1 MVPVAICGS
10 RSIFIGEGTDIA
22 VRPGRVFIRILP
34 PLETAGLDRAALKE
48 RQEEMEETL
57 RRGVRQL
64 AEETAG

>member
-1 MVPVAICGS
+1 M
-10 RSIFIGEGTDIA
+10 RLRRLLA
-22 VRPGRVFIRILP
+22 VTAAKAALTACHLSGRPGSSL
-34 PLETAGLDRAALKE
+34 LGRAALKE